1 MAKFVSFKTPGER
14 GVGPPIVVNPDHV
27 IMIEPLGTSDQPR
40 CRLWLALAPDL
51 EGETRA
57 YRDVLG
63 TLREVGLRLQEP
75 SSPARVDPLGTHH
88 RD

>member
-27 IMIEPLGTSDQPR
+27 ILIEPLGTNDQPK
-40 CRLWLALAPDL
+40 CRLWLAFVP
-51 EGETRA
+51 EMPGETRA

-75 SSPARVDPLGTHH
+75 PSSQADPMGTHH